1 MNGNV
6 RKKLQRK
13 SLFIVESN
21 NRDHEAHCQWNY
33 KIVKDLNLLKNT
45 SENSSQKVCQFLSR
59 DANASWKMVK
69 KILQNFSLRFMTFSS
84 STNYYIPEKYI
95 CRVLHYKSSDK
106 NEFWHVINC
115 LTPLPSFFSI
125 SQSGE
130 SMTNTSICQNDSE

>member
-45 SENSSQKVCQFLSR
+45 SEKSSQKVCQFLSR
-59 DANASWKMVK
+59 DANASKNGK
-69 KILQNFSLRFMTFSS
+69 KN
-84 STNYYIPEKYI
+84 STEFLIEVHDLFQLLYSREMYI
-95 CRVLHYKSSDK
+95 
-106 NEFWHVINC
+106 
-115 LTPLPSFFSI
+115 
-125 SQSGE
+125 
-130 SMTNTSICQNDSE
+130 

>member
-6 RKKLQRK
+6 RKKKLQRK

-59 DANASWKMVK
+59 DANAS
-69 KILQNFSLRFMTFSS
+69 
-84 STNYYIPEKYI
+84 
-95 CRVLHYKSSDK
+95 
-106 NEFWHVINC
+106 
-115 LTPLPSFFSI
+115 
-125 SQSGE
+125 
-130 SMTNTSICQNDSE
+130 